1 MGIMKKENSVLT
13 GVSGEGFMKEGS
25 LWPGI
30 DYFNKHF
37 LVTCVCLALCWELHF
52 KGWEEISGDSWGTGR
67 EHSAVRS
74 FMSKDKVSPGKE
86 VYS

>member
-1 MGIMKKENSVLT
+1 MVFGGAIQRRQTKAVTRSYYTNAKCGKIKLDAMGIMKKENSVLT

-52 KGWEEISGDSWGTGR
+52 KG
-67 EHSAVRS
+67 
-74 FMSKDKVSPGKE
+74 
-86 VYS
+86 